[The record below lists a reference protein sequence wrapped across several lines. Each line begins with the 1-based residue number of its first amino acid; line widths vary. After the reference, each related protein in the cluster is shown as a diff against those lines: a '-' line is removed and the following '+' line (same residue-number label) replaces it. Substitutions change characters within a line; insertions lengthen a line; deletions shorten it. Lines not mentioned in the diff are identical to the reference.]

1 MVATYQSKQRQAPC
15 DLHQK
20 RNKMNDHNLIPT
32 TKLTETERREL
43 ARKGGIASGE
53 ARRRRKQ
60 LREDLL
66 VMLDEEVEFKT
77 KDGQTV
83 KATVQAGVA
92 RKLIKQASEGNIKAI
107 ELMAKLT
114 GEFEN
119 RVKLEGAVEQVQVVV
134 QDSAT
139 AEALQEILNI
149 NK

>member
-1 MVATYQSKQRQAPC
+1 
-15 DLHQK
+15 
-20 RNKMNDHNLIPT
+20 MNDQNLIPT
-32 TKLTETERREL
+32 TELTENERREL

-66 VMLDEEVEFKT
+66 AMLDEEVEFKT
-77 KDGQTV
+77 KDGQSV

-92 RKLIKQASEGNIKAI
+92 RKLIKQASEGNLKAI

-119 RVKLEGAVEQVQVVV
+119 RVKLEGTVEQVQVVV
-134 QDSAT
+134 QDSET
-139 AEALQEILNI
+139 AEALHKILND
-149 NK
+149 NE

>member
-1 MVATYQSKQRQAPC
+1 MQHISPNKGTPPVTSTK
-15 DLHQK
+15 K
-20 RNKMNDHNLIPT
+20 RNNMNDKNLIPT
-32 TKLTETERREL
+32 TELTETERREL

-66 VMLDEEVEFKT
+66 AMLDEEVEFKT
-77 KDGQTV
+77 KDGQSV

-92 RKLIKQASEGNIKAI
+92 RKLIKQASEGNLKAI

-119 RVKLEGAVEQVQVVV
+119 RVKLEGTVEQVQVVV

-139 AEALQEILNI
+139 AEALHKILND
-149 NK
+149 NE

>member
-1 MVATYQSKQRQAPC
+1 
-15 DLHQK
+15 
-20 RNKMNDHNLIPT
+20 MNNQNLIPT
-32 TKLTETERREL
+32 TELTENERREL

-66 VMLDEEVEFKT
+66 AMLDEEVEFKT

-92 RKLIKQASEGNIKAI
+92 RKLIKQASEGNLKAI

-119 RVKLEGAVEQVQVVV
+119 RVKLEGTVEQVQVVV

-139 AEALQEILNI
+139 AEALQKILND
-149 NK
+149 NE

>member
-1 MVATYQSKQRQAPC
+1 
-15 DLHQK
+15 
-20 RNKMNDHNLIPT
+20 MNEDNLIPNSART
-32 TKLTETERREL
+32 PKEREDI

-66 VMLDEEVEFKT
+66 AMLDEEVEFKT
-77 KDGQTV
+77 KDGQSV

-92 RKLIKQASEGNIKAI
+92 RKLIKQASEGNLKAI

-119 RVKLEGAVEQVQVVV
+119 RVKLEGTVEQVQVVV
-134 QDSAT
+134 QDSET
-139 AEALQEILNI
+139 AEALHKILND
-149 NK
+149 NE

>member
-1 MVATYQSKQRQAPC
+1 
-15 DLHQK
+15 
-20 RNKMNDHNLIPT
+20 MNDQNLIPT
-32 TKLTETERREL
+32 TELTETERREL

-92 RKLIKQASEGNIKAI
+92 RKLIKQASEGNLKAI

-119 RVKLEGAVEQVQVVV
+119 RVKLEGTVEQVQVVV

-139 AEALQEILNI
+139 AEALQKILN
-149 NK
+149 NNE

>member
-1 MVATYQSKQRQAPC
+1 
-15 DLHQK
+15 
-20 RNKMNDHNLIPT
+20 MNAQNLIPT
-32 TKLTETERREL
+32 TELTENERREL

-66 VMLDEEVEFKT
+66 AMLDEEVEFKT

-92 RKLIKQASEGNIKAI
+92 RKLIKQASEGNLKAI

-119 RVKLEGAVEQVQVVV
+119 RVKLEGTVEQVQVVV

-139 AEALQEILNI
+139 AEALQKILN
-149 NK
+149 NNE

>member
-1 MVATYQSKQRQAPC
+1 
-15 DLHQK
+15 
-20 RNKMNDHNLIPT
+20 MNEHNLKPNSART
-32 TKLTETERREL
+32 PKEREAL
-43 ARKGGIASGE
+43 ARKAGIASGE

-92 RKLIKQASEGNIKAI
+92 RNLIKQASEGNLKAI

-114 GEFEN
+114 GEFEA
-119 RVKLEGAVEQVQVVV
+119 RVKLEGTVEQVQVVV
-134 QDSAT
+134 QDSET
-139 AEALQEILNI
+139 ASALQRILN
-149 NK
+149 NNE

>member
-1 MVATYQSKQRQAPC
+1 
-15 DLHQK
+15 
-20 RNKMNDHNLIPT
+20 MNESNLIPNSART
-32 TKLTETERREL
+32 PKEREDI

-92 RKLIKQASEGNIKAI
+92 RKLIKQASEGNLKAI

-119 RVKLEGAVEQVQVVV
+119 RVKLEGTVEQVQVVV

-139 AEALQEILNI
+139 AEALQKILNDSE
-149 NK
+149 

>member
-1 MVATYQSKQRQAPC
+1 MSGK
-15 DLHQK
+15 
-20 RNKMNDHNLIPT
+20 NNLIPQAH
-32 TKLTETERREL
+32 KLTVAEQS
-43 ARKGGIASGE
+43 AGGIASGE

-66 VMLDEEVEFKT
+66 AMLDEEVEFKT
-77 KDGQTV
+77 KDGQSV

-92 RKLIKQASEGNIKAI
+92 RKLIKQASEGNLKAI

-119 RVKLEGAVEQVQVVV
+119 RVKLEGSVEQVQVVV

-139 AEALQEILNI
+139 AEALHKILND
-149 NK
+149 NE

>member
-1 MVATYQSKQRQAPC
+1 
-15 DLHQK
+15 
-20 RNKMNDHNLIPT
+20 MNDKNLIPT
-32 TKLTETERREL
+32 TELTETERREL

-66 VMLDEEVEFKT
+66 AMLDEEVEFKT
-77 KDGQTV
+77 KDGKSV

-92 RKLIKQASEGNIKAI
+92 RKLIKQASEGNLKAI

-119 RVKLEGAVEQVQVVV
+119 RVKLEGTVEQVQVVV

-139 AEALQEILNI
+139 AEALHKILND
-149 NK
+149 NE

>member
-1 MVATYQSKQRQAPC
+1 
-15 DLHQK
+15 
-20 RNKMNDHNLIPT
+20 MNDHNLIPT
-32 TKLTETERREL
+32 TELTETERREL

-66 VMLDEEVEFKT
+66 AMLDEEVEFKT
-77 KDGQTV
+77 KDGQSV

-92 RKLIKQASEGNIKAI
+92 RKLIKQASEGNLKAI

-119 RVKLEGAVEQVQVVV
+119 RVKLEGTVEQVQVVV

-139 AEALQEILNI
+139 AEALQKILND
-149 NK
+149 NE

>member
-1 MVATYQSKQRQAPC
+1 MSGK
-15 DLHQK
+15 D
-20 RNKMNDHNLIPT
+20 NLRIPT
-32 TKLTETERREL
+32 SEEARDIG
-43 ARKGGIASGE
+43 RKGGIASGE

-77 KDGQTV
+77 KDGKTV

-92 RKLIKQASEGNIKAI
+92 RKLIKQASEGNLKAI

-119 RVKLEGAVEQVQVVV
+119 RVKLEGTVEQVQVVV
-134 QDSAT
+134 QDRAT
-139 AEALQEILNI
+139 AEALQKILND
-149 NK
+149 NE

>member
-1 MVATYQSKQRQAPC
+1 MSGK
-15 DLHQK
+15 D
-20 RNKMNDHNLIPT
+20 NLRIPT
-32 TKLTETERREL
+32 SEEARDIG
-43 ARKGGIASGE
+43 RKGGIASGE

-92 RKLIKQASEGNIKAI
+92 RKLIKQASEGNLKAI

-119 RVKLEGAVEQVQVVV
+119 RVKLEGTVEQVQVVV
-134 QDSAT
+134 QDEST
-139 AEALQEILNI
+139 AEALNKILNREQE
-149 NK
+149 

>member
-1 MVATYQSKQRQAPC
+1 
-15 DLHQK
+15 
-20 RNKMNDHNLIPT
+20 MNDQNLIPT
-32 TKLTETERREL
+32 TELTENERREL

-66 VMLDEEVEFKT
+66 AMLDEEVEFKT
-77 KDGQTV
+77 KDGQSV

-92 RKLIKQASEGNIKAI
+92 RKLIKQASEGNLKAI

-119 RVKLEGAVEQVQVVV
+119 RVKLEGTVEQVQVVV

-139 AEALQEILNI
+139 AEALHKILND
-149 NK
+149 NE

>member
-1 MVATYQSKQRQAPC
+1 MSGK
-15 DLHQK
+15 D
-20 RNKMNDHNLIPT
+20 NLRIPT
-32 TKLTETERREL
+32 SEEARDIG
-43 ARKGGIASGE
+43 RKGGLASGE

-92 RKLIKQASEGNIKAI
+92 RKLIKQASEGNLKAI
-107 ELMAKLT
+107 ELMAKLM

-119 RVKLEGAVEQVQVVV
+119 RVKLEGTVEQVQVVV
-134 QDSAT
+134 QDEST
-139 AEALQEILNI
+139 AEALNKILNREQE
-149 NK
+149 

>member
-1 MVATYQSKQRQAPC
+1 
-15 DLHQK
+15 
-20 RNKMNDHNLIPT
+20 MNDQNLIPT
-32 TKLTETERREL
+32 TELTENERREL

-92 RKLIKQASEGNIKAI
+92 RKLIKQASEGNLKAI

-119 RVKLEGAVEQVQVVV
+119 RVKLEGTVEQVQVVV

-139 AEALQEILNI
+139 AEALQKILND
-149 NK
+149 NEQCRLPRHSQSW

>member
-1 MVATYQSKQRQAPC
+1 
-15 DLHQK
+15 
-20 RNKMNDHNLIPT
+20 MNDQNLIPT
-32 TKLTETERREL
+32 TELTETERREL

-66 VMLDEEVEFKT
+66 AMLDEEVEFKT
-77 KDGQTV
+77 KDGQSV

-92 RKLIKQASEGNIKAI
+92 RKLIKQASEGNLKAI

-119 RVKLEGAVEQVQVVV
+119 RVKLEGTVEQVQVVV

-139 AEALQEILNI
+139 ANALQKILND
-149 NK
+149 NE

>member
-1 MVATYQSKQRQAPC
+1 
-15 DLHQK
+15 
-20 RNKMNDHNLIPT
+20 MNDHNLIPT
-32 TKLTETERREL
+32 TELTETERREL

-66 VMLDEEVEFKT
+66 AMLDEEVEFKT
-77 KDGQTV
+77 KDGQSV

-92 RKLIKQASEGNIKAI
+92 RKLIKQASEGNLKAI

-119 RVKLEGAVEQVQVVV
+119 RVKLEGTVEQVQVVV

-139 AEALQEILNI
+139 AEALHKILND
-149 NK
+149 NE

>member
-1 MVATYQSKQRQAPC
+1 
-15 DLHQK
+15 
-20 RNKMNDHNLIPT
+20 MNDKNLIPT
-32 TKLTETERREL
+32 TELTETERREL

-60 LREDLL
+60 LRDDLL
-66 VMLDEEVEFKT
+66 AMLDEEVEFKT
-77 KDGQTV
+77 KDGQSV

-92 RKLIKQASEGNIKAI
+92 RKLIKQASEGNLKAI

-119 RVKLEGAVEQVQVVV
+119 RVKLEGTVEQVQVVV

-139 AEALQEILNI
+139 AEALHKILND
-149 NK
+149 NE

>member
-1 MVATYQSKQRQAPC
+1 
-15 DLHQK
+15 
-20 RNKMNDHNLIPT
+20 MNDQNLIPT
-32 TKLTETERREL
+32 TELTETERREL

-66 VMLDEEVEFKT
+66 AMLDEEVEFKT
-77 KDGQTV
+77 KDGQSV

-92 RKLIKQASEGNIKAI
+92 RKLIKQASEGNLKAI

-119 RVKLEGAVEQVQVVV
+119 RVKLEGTVEQVQVVV

-139 AEALQEILNI
+139 AEALHKILND
-149 NK
+149 NE

>member
-1 MVATYQSKQRQAPC
+1 
-15 DLHQK
+15 
-20 RNKMNDHNLIPT
+20 MNDQNLIPT
-32 TKLTETERREL
+32 TELTENERREL

-92 RKLIKQASEGNIKAI
+92 RKLIKQASEGNLKAI

-119 RVKLEGAVEQVQVVV
+119 RVKLEGTVEQVQVVV

-139 AEALQEILNI
+139 AEALQKILND
-149 NK
+149 NE

>member
-1 MVATYQSKQRQAPC
+1 
-15 DLHQK
+15 
-20 RNKMNDHNLIPT
+20 MNDQNLIPT
-32 TKLTETERREL
+32 TELTETERREL

-66 VMLDEEVEFKT
+66 AMLDEEVEFKT
-77 KDGQTV
+77 KDGQSV

-92 RKLIKQASEGNIKAI
+92 RKLIKQASEGNLKAI

-119 RVKLEGAVEQVQVVV
+119 RVKLEGTVEQVQVVV

-139 AEALQEILNI
+139 AESLHKILND
-149 NK
+149 NE